1 METYSLLKFYISG
14 GNGMEENRNEIVEVP
29 MTTEVKKEE
38 SFIRNDAKSGV
49 LITLAGVGIFAGAN
63 AIRKFI
69 KKRKSKKASEE
80 EIVEVEVV
88 EEEVED
94 DEETTEEGK

>member
-1 METYSLLKFYISG
+1 
-14 GNGMEENRNEIVEVP
+14 MEENKNEIVEIP

-38 SFIRNDAKSGV
+38 SFIKNDAKSGV
-49 LITLAGVGIFAGAN
+49 LITLAGVGILAGAN

-69 KKRKSKKASEE
+69 KKRKDKKASEE
-80 EIVEVEVV
+80 EIVEVDAV

-94 DEETTEEGK
+94 SEETTEEGK